1 MLASICS
8 ANAKCSCTLAADE
21 LQAVIRITEIGK
33 HWVDD
38 AFSHFVTS
46 DPHGAVL
53 QVYESDGTPA
63 RLTIYDRSHSTGCTR
78 VFREGGRS
86 VELLLQVIFARRFHA
101 GRVISAC
108 RVLDAVPLTN
118 GKSAKAIFAT
128 SLRFF
133 RTIASYGHLGIGI
146 EVKVFDRALFSALTL
161 LYTQYHLYR
170 QFQIHRMG
178 SDVRLRY
185 LCEWPIFV
193 PCILHDLQNSQ
204 KWSLYHFYSEQ
215 GLIKDIHIG
224 IESLRNGYD
233 LLLKH
238 LSKFIFDHL
247 KFRPEA
253 DLPSE
258 DILRQLWSALGA
270 EPDILDYLVSHRVLW
285 IDGGLNMLDS
295 YAADPRL
302 LEDLS
307 ASLLSLWK
315 FRPFTDSRWMSLG
328 RSSRPI
334 AAGFLTGLGDFAVS
348 IINNSAESSYF
359 IGGFRRLL
367 EPAAREFIATTA
379 ITSWVLDEAFEI
391 LLADDRMLK
400 QLDLVRSALDDE
412 VAFLGSIDIEV
423 WDLLATICGPEM
435 TGHQLRSDASAA
447 AHIAYAFFWFRSLRR
462 MEELPFSLTFGNIK
476 QNLDTLVMQDEP
488 EEPVAAKIWRLC
500 NDRLFTRA
508 RIVAAI
514 RLIREI
520 PFSTRVVEQVHAYAA
535 AACKFHARYGLEAVR
550 CRGFVSLLNLLQP
563 RPSSQEKVLHKVRG
577 HLDRLHSRMRS
588 KIGAKQLYVKDLM
601 DVGATFR
608 KSGRTTMPA
617 AAHQRKIMAGSQRGF
632 DRLSEVLK
640 RYYSGQVRVAQ
651 AEAEAAKKDAIAEC
665 TGR

>member
-8 ANAKCSCTLAADE
+8 ANAKSSCTLAADE
-21 LQAVIRITEIGK
+21 LQPVIRTTEIGK

-38 AFSHFVTS
+38 AFSDFVTS

-53 QVYESDGTPA
+53 QAYESDGTPA

-204 KWSLYHFYSEQ
+204 KWFLYNFYSEQ

-295 YAADPRL
+295 YAADLRL

-367 EPAAREFIATTA
+367 EPAARDFNATTA

-476 QNLDTLVMQDEP
+476 QQ
-488 EEPVAAKIWRLC
+488 
-500 NDRLFTRA
+500 F
-508 RIVAAI
+508 
-514 RLIREI
+514 
-520 PFSTRVVEQVHAYAA
+520 
-535 AACKFHARYGLEAVR
+535 
-550 CRGFVSLLNLLQP
+550 
-563 RPSSQEKVLHKVRG
+563 
-577 HLDRLHSRMRS
+577 
-588 KIGAKQLYVKDLM
+588 
-601 DVGATFR
+601 
-608 KSGRTTMPA
+608 
-617 AAHQRKIMAGSQRGF
+617 
-632 DRLSEVLK
+632 
-640 RYYSGQVRVAQ
+640 
-651 AEAEAAKKDAIAEC
+651 
-665 TGR
+665 